1 MAIERTTPATP
12 IEGELEAGI
21 EVDISSANGAEM
33 TEDGG
38 MIIDFDPD
46 AFDPSGDFFAN
57 LADEMSEDALQKL
70 SSELVGQYQGD
81 RDSRNDWE
89 ETYIK
94 GLDQLGLKIEDRTLP
109 WPGACGVFHP
119 MLTEAVV
126 RFQSQAIT
134 EIFPASGPVKTKI
147 LGLATPEKEEQS
159 QRVQNYMNYL

>member
-1 MAIERTTPATP
+1 M
-12 IEGELEAGI
+12 
-21 EVDISSANGAEM
+21 M

-57 LADEMSEDALQKL
+57 LAEEMSEDDLQML
-70 SSELVGQYQGD
+70 ASELVGQYQGD

-126 RFQSQAIT
+126 RFQSQAIS
-134 EIFPASGPVKTKI
+134 EIFPASGPVNTKI
-147 LGLATPEKEEQS
+147 FGKVTPEKEQ
-159 QRVQNYMNYL
+159 QAKRVQDYMNYLLTDEMKEYRTETEKLLFSLVAGS

>member
-12 IEGELEAGI
+12 IEGELEASVEI
-21 EVDISSANGAEM
+21 DIVEPNGAMM

-57 LADEMSEDALQKL
+57 LAEEMSEDDLQIL
-70 SSELVGQYQGD
+70 ASELVSQYQGD

-94 GLDQLGLKIEDRTLP
+94 GLDRKHRD
-109 WPGACGVFHP
+109 
-119 MLTEAVV
+119 
-126 RFQSQAIT
+126 
-134 EIFPASGPVKTKI
+134 
-147 LGLATPEKEEQS
+147 
-159 QRVQNYMNYL
+159 QN